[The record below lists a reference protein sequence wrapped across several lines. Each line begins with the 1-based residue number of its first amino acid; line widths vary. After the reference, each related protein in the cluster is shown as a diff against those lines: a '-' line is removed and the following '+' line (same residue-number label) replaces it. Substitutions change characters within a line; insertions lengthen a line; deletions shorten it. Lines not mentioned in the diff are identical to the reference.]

1 MTGREKRLSF
11 LIDPSKYTTTQCE
24 SDYFAIFE
32 PAGICIGKKSQRVES
47 MLFLLIF
54 TVSQDYAELFLNIIR
69 RHHQHE
75 LCSQRRQKARE
86 TRTRA
91 ECDTILEWEKITHDE
106 RDREWKW
113 GNFLIITCFH
123 SIKKKKSYIF
133 FLERNCSRARDLHS
147 RISCAP
153 AMGD

>member
-1 MTGREKRLSF
+1 M
-11 LIDPSKYTTTQCE
+11 
-24 SDYFAIFE
+24 
-32 PAGICIGKKSQRVES
+32 SQIVES
-47 MLFLLIF
+47 MHFFSANLHSNHT

-106 RDREWKW
+106 RDRE
-113 GNFLIITCFH
+113 
-123 SIKKKKSYIF
+123 
-133 FLERNCSRARDLHS
+133 
-147 RISCAP
+147 
-153 AMGD
+153 